1 MDSDKMLVVMSW
13 VVGLSVVLGVIL
25 FIFKT

>member
-1 MDSDKMLVVMSW
+1 MDSDKMLVVMGGI
-13 VVGLSVVLGVIL
+13 VALSVVLGVIL